1 MGQIRRG
8 TVNIDCIG
16 NLKEIADCGRTAIRY
31 RCFDGSKSVSVSRL
45 GKGMYRVYLPS
56 SWSLSSRYIVMATG
70 IYSTAE
76 NTPIYPTVKAIYS
89 YYFDIYTQD
98 DASRNDGSFNFQVI
112 STADWDL

>member
-1 MGQIRRG
+1 
-8 TVNIDCIG
+8 
-16 NLKEIADCGRTAIRY
+16 
-31 RCFDGSKSVSVSRL
+31 
-45 GKGMYRVYLPS
+45 
-56 SWSLSSRYIVMATG
+56 MATG

-112 STADWDL
+112 STADWGFVIFLKHCHLFGTLPCYSFINSAL

>member
-1 MGQIRRG
+1 
-8 TVNIDCIG
+8 
-16 NLKEIADCGRTAIRY
+16 
-31 RCFDGSKSVSVSRL
+31 
-45 GKGMYRVYLPS
+45 MYRVYLHS
-56 SWSLSSRYIVMATG
+56 SWGLSSRYLVMATG

-76 NTPIYPTVKAIYS
+76 NTPNYPTVKAIYS

>member
-1 MGQIRRG
+1 MTTSRYGKFQQILVTGIVTG
-8 TVNIDCIG
+8 TTSS
-16 NLKEIADCGRTAIRY
+16 ASIRY
-31 RCFDGSKSVSVSRL
+31 FCFDGSKSVSVSRL

-56 SWSLSSRYIVMATG
+56 SWGLSSRYLVMATG

-76 NTPIYPTVKAIYS
+76 NTP
-89 YYFDIYTQD
+89 IYTQD